1 MTISITTV
9 CKRLLYALFVII
21 LLLTFALVSLAIS
34 ARFSDGPSVIFAGGI
49 LESGELV
56 TGPEP
61 DWSFARD
68 INLIELQ
75 LVVPPR
81 SRTLWVVEYQGSL
94 YLNSNYMGGLRQRLW
109 KKWPSEAERDGR
121 AILRIDGK
129 RYERH
134 LVRIKSGGAVEGVT
148 KEFTRKYGVTMT
160 PQEVEDGKLWLF
172 ELAPPQSNTSGGE
185 V

>member
-1 MTISITTV
+1 MTIV
-9 CKRLLYALFVII
+9 AMCKKLLHSLFVIT
-21 LLLTFALVSLAIS
+21 LLLMFALVSLAIY
-34 ARFSDGPSVIFAGGI
+34 ARFSDRPSVIFAGGA
-49 LESGELV
+49 LESGELI

-75 LVVPPR
+75 LVDPPR
-81 SRTLWVVEYQGSL
+81 SRTLWVVEYQGKL

-109 KKWPSEAERDGR
+109 KKWPGEAERDGR
-121 AILRIDGK
+121 SILRIDGK

-134 LVRIKSGGAVEGVT
+134 LIRVKSGDAVEGVT
-148 KEFTRKYGVTMT
+148 KEFTRKYGVPMT
-160 PQEVEDGKLWLF
+160 PQEVEEGKLWLF
-172 ELAPPQSNTSGGE
+172 ELSPPQSGTSGGE